1 MPETVMATYRVIPAQ
16 EDAFR
21 ALLQRHVPT
30 LRELGLAAETPVQI
44 FRYEQ
49 DGGPVHDCVV
59 KFCARARFAETFT
72 GTGLTEL
79 NTARFQ
85 FEMYNGTLGVI
96 SSFDVMVNN
105 TNVGNFVLS
114 NPGVQTYDLT
124 FDNLAVAGAGAGDD
138 YTLEIVATSAIPFG
152 AGGWNFRAQEGI
164 ATLTQVPTPG
174 AAALLG
180 LGGLVA
186 GARRRR

>member
-1 MPETVMATYRVIPAQ
+1 MKTMITAA
-16 EDAFR
+16 A
-21 ALLQRHVPT
+21 
-30 LRELGLAAETPVQI
+30 LAATAGVAFGQEVVVGFQSADSTATRTILGIPGATPLMMSWGDTPQ
-44 FRYEQ
+44 F
-49 DGGPVHDCVV
+49 
-59 KFCARARFAETFT
+59 FALGDKISETFT

-124 FDNLAVAGAGAGDD
+124 FDNLAVAGAGSGDD